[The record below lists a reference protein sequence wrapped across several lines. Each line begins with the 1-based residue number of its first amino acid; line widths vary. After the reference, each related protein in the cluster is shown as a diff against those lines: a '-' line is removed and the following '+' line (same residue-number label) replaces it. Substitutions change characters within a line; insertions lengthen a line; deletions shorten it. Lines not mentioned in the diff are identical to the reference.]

1 MYWGMCV
8 LTYCINIKTEICI
21 KCWVKAQ
28 KKDVRVNKVL
38 REKQEFYQVVIWEE
52 RHWRSNEWMN
62 TFAKPWNFRR
72 WRTFERMRRNLVEQ
86 ITVQCF
92 WNWSIWISWGLVKN
106 LYSYVLFQNYRIR
119 ILRRTLEISL
129 SKTSLGDPNMQQC
142 LRNTHQGDLPLFSYW
157 SFFLEW
163 KNVRQFLST
172 LKLPVLTKAM
182 SQKITFITFQ
192 NNRGKMQISHKSIVV
207 LLIFRFILAE
217 NFSLYIFIFRLS
229 SIKTQ
234 VKEF

>member
-28 KKDVRVNKVL
+28 KKDERVNKVL

-86 ITVQCF
+86 ITVECF

-119 ILRRTLEISL
+119 ISETKHRDLYFKFLKVIVNISNETEQDPVWLLGTEVILCPLLHVCREQTPASMTLPGSQGAG
-129 SKTSLGDPNMQQC
+129 S
-142 LRNTHQGDLPLFSYW
+142 NTC
-157 SFFLEW
+157 
-163 KNVRQFLST
+163 
-172 LKLPVLTKAM
+172 
-182 SQKITFITFQ
+182 
-192 NNRGKMQISHKSIVV
+192 
-207 LLIFRFILAE
+207 
-217 NFSLYIFIFRLS
+217 
-229 SIKTQ
+229 
-234 VKEF
+234 